1 MKKSDLIETIAK
13 EINLSK
19 NQVNVCVNML
29 LAEITKTLK
38 KGQDVILTG
47 FGTFSV
53 TKRNARIGIN
63 PKTGEKIN
71 IPATKALKF
80 KAGKTLK
87 DAVKKN

>member
-29 LAEITKTLK
+29 LAEITKALK

-53 TKRNARIGIN
+53 TKRNARVGIN

-71 IPATKALKF
+71 IPTAKALKF

-87 DAVKKN
+87 DAVKKS